1 MNVTVYCGS
10 TMGTDPEFQ
19 TAAIDLGLWIAKGGH
34 TLVYGGGNIGLMG
47 MIADTVLDNGGRV
60 VGVIPDFLL
69 AAEVGHVG
77 AHTLEVVKTM
87 SARRTRMLELGD
99 VFIAMPGGIGT
110 LEEITEVL
118 SLRKLHR
125 IQNRAIFYNINGF
138 YDSLHLV
145 FQEMTDKGFLPES
158 DFAYYEFVRNLDQLR
173 QVLES

>member
-118 SLRKLHR
+118 SLRKLRR

-158 DFAYYEFVRNLDQLR
+158 DFAYYEFVRNVDQLR
-173 QVLES
+173 RTLES